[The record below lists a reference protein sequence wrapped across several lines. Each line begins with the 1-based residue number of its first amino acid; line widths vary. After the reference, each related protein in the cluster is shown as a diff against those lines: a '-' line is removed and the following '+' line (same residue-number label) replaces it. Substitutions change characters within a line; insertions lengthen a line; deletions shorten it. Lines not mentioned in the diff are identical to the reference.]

1 MSAGAGPV
9 AYRPG
14 DSPLHRLHPVT
25 TLAATAYCVVAAYLA
40 PPSVVAGLLV
50 LVLLAAVV
58 AGVAG
63 PVLRGGAAVLAPL
76 GLGLFVLRGLFTAG
90 DGTVLARLGP
100 ATLWAAGARIALTTF
115 LTLAVF
121 ILAGLLFVAV
131 THPGRLSAGL
141 AAAGVPRGFGY
152 VLVSSLRLV
161 PELRERALRV
171 VEAQRARGLEVGG
184 SPRERG
190 RALLALL
197 GPLFVGA
204 IVSAQTRSLALEARG
219 FSLPGAR
226 TSLHDVST
234 GAVDLGVRA
243 GGLLCVLGLAAWR
256 VREVLA

>member
-1 MSAGAGPV
+1 VSGDGPV

-14 DSPLHRLHPVT
+14 DSALHRLHPVT
-25 TLAATAYCVVAAYLA
+25 TLLATGYCVVAAYLA
-40 PPSVVAGLLV
+40 PSPVVVGLLV
-50 LVLLAAVV
+50 LVLSAAVV
-58 AGVAG
+58 AGVAV

-76 GLGLFVLRGLFTAG
+76 GLALLVLRGFFTAG

-100 ATLWAAGARIALTTF
+100 VTLWAAGARIALTTF
-115 LTLAVF
+115 LTLAAFV
-121 ILAGLLFVAV
+121 LAGLLFVAV

-161 PELRERALRV
+161 PELRERAYRV
-171 VEAQRARGLEVGG
+171 IEAQRARGLDTGG
-184 SPRERG
+184 GPRERG

-219 FSLPGAR
+219 FSSPGPR

-234 GAVDLGVRA
+234 RPVDHAVRV
-243 GGLLCVLGLAAWR
+243 GGLLALLALVAWR
-256 VREVLA
+256 LRGVLA